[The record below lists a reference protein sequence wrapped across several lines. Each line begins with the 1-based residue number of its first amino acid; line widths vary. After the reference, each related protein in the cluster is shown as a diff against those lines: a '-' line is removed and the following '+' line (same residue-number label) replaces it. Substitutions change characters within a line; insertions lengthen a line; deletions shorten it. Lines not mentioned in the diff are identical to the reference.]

1 MDALTPRSS
10 FLLVVITPPTDVVDE
25 QERALQMLREGIDRL
40 HIRKPTY
47 TPKQMAAYLAPLCEQ
62 GLGDRLV
69 LHSCFSLSDTY
80 ALRGI
85 HWNEQTQRH
94 PECAL
99 GYRRVSWAVHDP
111 ARLPSTQAQQGE
123 YILAS
128 PFFASIS
135 KPGYRPRYTLAE
147 WERAIA
153 KTATPVI
160 ALGGV
165 VPQYLSTLR
174 RIGCGGAA
182 FLGYLWQ
189 TKTSEKLE
197 EFLNNIKNLRP

>member
-1 MDALTPRSS
+1 MDALAPSS
-10 FLLVVITPPTDVVDE
+10 PFLLVVMTPPEDVPDE
-25 QERALQMLREGIDRL
+25 HARALQMLRWGIDRL
-40 HIRKPTY
+40 HVRKPTY
-47 TPKQMAAYLAPLCEQ
+47 TPKQMAAYLAPLCDQ
-62 GLGDRLV
+62 GWGDRLV

-85 HWNEQTQRH
+85 HWNEQTQRQ
-94 PECAL
+94 PEEAL
-99 GYRRVSWAVHDP
+99 AYRRVSWAVHDP
-111 ARLPSTQAQQGE
+111 ARLPLSDRREGE

-135 KPGYRPRYTLAE
+135 KLGYLPRYSLAE

-153 KTATPVI
+153 KTHTPVI

-165 VPQYLSTLR
+165 VPQYLSTLL